1 MGVAVMVST
10 STWLRMALICSLW
23 FTPKRCSSSMIRRPK
38 SLNFTSFPSRAWVPT
53 TMSSSP
59 VARAFFTL
67 SRSLGVWK
75 RERQPTVTGKAA
87 NRSLMVAKCCW
98 ARMVVGARS
107 AACFPS
113 WTALK
118 AARMATSVLP

>member
-1 MGVAVMVST
+1 M
-10 STWLRMALICSLW
+10 
-23 FTPKRCSSSMIRRPK
+23 
-38 SLNFTSFPSRAWVPT
+38 PT

-59 VARAFFTL
+59 EARAFFTA
-67 SRSLGVWK
+67 SRSLGVWN

-87 NRSLMVAKCCW
+87 NRSDTVAKCCW
-98 ARMVVGARS
+98 ANMVVGHSR